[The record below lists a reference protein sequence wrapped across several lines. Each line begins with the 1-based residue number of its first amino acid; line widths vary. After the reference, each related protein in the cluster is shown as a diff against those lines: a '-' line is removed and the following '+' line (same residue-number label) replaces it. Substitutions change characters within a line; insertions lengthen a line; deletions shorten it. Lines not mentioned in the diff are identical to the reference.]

1 MAAAPE
7 GDEKQVVD
15 QLPDRIYKYRSFS
28 NRTIEMLVED
38 QLFYADPSTFNDP
51 LDKRPTLKADV
62 NAVALQ
68 EMLRTF
74 VERRTTA
81 ELEAAAKTIR
91 YRGPK
96 TVEHILRLGRQQA
109 EKMLQEVAYNATNPD
124 YEMEDP
130 DVFLLTN
137 YVERELLRQYD
148 KGIVSLSERWQ
159 SPLMWSHYGDQH
171 RGLCVGYSVPGDV
184 GDSLRKV
191 NYGGSRLVQATAVAA
206 MLRDDVGAQRLVD
219 DLVLLQKALDWS
231 YECEWRLIGRRGSQD
246 SPLEMEEITFGMRC
260 DLAVKYA
267 IVRAL
272 EGRQRP
278 VSFYEM
284 HEVEGTF
291 DLRRRV
297 LDIGELGVGLPRRA
311 RHYLEVID
319 HIPEIEPP
327 PNNSTGA

>member
-7 GDEKQVVD
+7 VDEKPVVD

-38 QLFYADPSTFNDP
+38 RLYYADPSTFNDP
-51 LDKRPTLKADV
+51 LDTRPTLKADV
-62 NAVALQ
+62 DVVALQ

-91 YRGPK
+91 YRGPI
-96 TVEHILRLGRQQA
+96 TVEHILRLGRQKA

-130 DVFLLTN
+130 DVFLLTS

-171 RGLCVGYSVPGDV
+171 RGLCIGYSVPGDV

-191 NYGGSRLVQATAVAA
+191 NYGGSRLVRASAVAA
-206 MLRDDVGAQRLVD
+206 MLRDDAGAQRLVD
-219 DLVLLQKALDWS
+219 DLVLLQKAPDWN

-278 VSFYEM
+278 VAFYEM
-284 HEVEGTF
+284 HEDEGTF
-291 DLRRRV
+291 DLKRRALN
-297 LDIGELGVGLPRRA
+297 LDELAVSLPRRA
-311 RHYLEVID
+311 RQYLEVFD
-319 HIPEIEPP
+319 QIPDIEPP
-327 PNNSTGA
+327 PSEGDR

>member
-1 MAAAPE
+1 MAAASE
-7 GDEKQVVD
+7 GREKPVVD
-15 QLPDRIYKYRSFS
+15 EEPARIYKYRSFS

-51 LDKRPTLKADV
+51 LDTRPTLKADV
-62 NAVALQ
+62 DAVALQ

-96 TVEHILRLGRQQA
+96 TVEHILKLGRQRA

-130 DVFLLTN
+130 DVFLLRN
-137 YVERELLRQYD
+137 YVERELLRQYE

-171 RGLCVGYSVPGDV
+171 RGLCVGYSVPDDV

-191 NYGGSRLVQATAVAA
+191 NYGGGRLVQASAVAA
-206 MLRDDVGAQRLVD
+206 MLRGDAGAQRLVD
-219 DLVLLQKALDWS
+219 DLVLLQKAPDWS

-272 EGRQRP
+272 EGRQRS
-278 VSFYEM
+278 VAFYEM
-284 HEVEGTF
+284 HEDEGTF
-291 DLRRRV
+291 DLKRRV
-297 LDIGELGVGLPRRA
+297 LDVAELGVSLPRRA
-311 RHYLEVID
+311 RHYLEVFD
-319 HIPEIEPP
+319 EIPDIEPP
-327 PNNSTGA
+327 PPAGDK